1 VTIVRARG
9 SSVRSRYNFVTLAA
23 VVPFAP
29 DPRFTLLR
37 TPAAEDDFARDV
49 RVGLTAEHK
58 WLPPRWFYD
67 ALGSSLFDTICFL
80 PEYYVMRAEAEVL
93 TSFRKEIVASFGP
106 HVRLVELGSG
116 AARKTR
122 ILLDEMEDVEYVP
135 VDIDEEMLKRSAR
148 DLLRDYADLRV
159 TAIRSDF
166 ARPSIP
172 LSLLEGARAS
182 SPRGRAG
189 SPAPH
194 TVVLFLGSTIGNL
207 NPEEAIAM
215 LRDLRSALAPGD
227 ALFLGADLR
236 KDRAVLE
243 PAYDDALGVTAAFNL
258 NLLGR
263 INRELGGHFDL
274 AAFRHHAFY
283 DEAHGRIE
291 MHLVSKHAQRVRIDA
306 LDLEIPFA
314 AGESIHTESS
324 YKHNAETLASLAN
337 ASGFSIEKT
346 WIDARSWFADVLLI
360 AS

>member
-1 VTIVRARG
+1 LLADRTIVRVR
-9 SSVRSRYNFVTLAA
+9 SSVVRSRYNFVTLAA

-29 DPRFTLLR
+29 DPRFVLLR
-37 TPAAEDDFARDV
+37 APAATGDFAHDV
-49 RVGLTAEHK
+49 RVGLTAARK

-93 TSFRKEIVASFGP
+93 ASFRAEIVASFGP
-106 HVRLVELGSG
+106 DVRLVELGSG

-122 ILLDEMEDVEYVP
+122 ILLDGMTDVEYVP
-135 VDIDEEMLKRSAR
+135 VDIDEEMLQRSSR
-148 DLLRDYADLRV
+148 DLLRDYPDLRV

-166 ARPSIP
+166 MRPSVP
-172 LSLLEGARAS
+172 LSQL
-182 SPRGRAG
+182 AG
-189 SPAPH
+189 TSKR

-207 NPEEAIAM
+207 NPEESVGM

-227 ALFLGADLR
+227 ALLLGADLR

-258 NLLGR
+258 NLLAR

-274 AAFRHHAFY
+274 AAFGHRAFY
-283 DEAHGRIE
+283 DETHGRIE
-291 MHLVSKHAQRVRIDA
+291 MHLVSKRAQRVAIDA
-306 LDLEIPFA
+306 LELEVAFES
-314 AGESIHTESS
+314 GESIHTESS
-324 YKHNAETLASLAN
+324 YKHDTATLTALAN
-337 ASGFSIEKT
+337 ASEFSIETT
-346 WIDARSWFADVLLI
+346 WTDARRWFADVLLI